1 MNKNYWVYSPEF
13 RTLNGPYSVREA
25 MRKKGEHDNFEE
37 KVLILKTVIGIDGKE
52 VK

>member
-13 RTLNGPYSVREA
+13 RTIHGPYSIREA
-25 MRKKGEHDNFEE
+25 MREKDEYDYFEE
-37 KVLILKTVIGIDGKE
+37 KFLILKTVIGIDGKE